1 MCYVAAMPRISIRKL
16 RNEAS
21 EVVRRARAGERFII
35 TVDGVP
41 AAELGPAVTTD
52 RSPSLEELIARGAV
66 VGPRVRS
73 APRPARPQPAPMGR
87 TSDDVLAELRAG

>member
-1 MCYVAAMPRISIRKL
+1 MARIPIRKL

-41 AAELGPAVTTD
+41 AAELGPITSTE
-52 RSPSLEELIARGAV
+52 RTPSLEELIARGAV
-66 VGPRVRS
+66 MGPRVRR
-73 APRPARPQPAPMGR
+73 APRPARPRPAPVGR